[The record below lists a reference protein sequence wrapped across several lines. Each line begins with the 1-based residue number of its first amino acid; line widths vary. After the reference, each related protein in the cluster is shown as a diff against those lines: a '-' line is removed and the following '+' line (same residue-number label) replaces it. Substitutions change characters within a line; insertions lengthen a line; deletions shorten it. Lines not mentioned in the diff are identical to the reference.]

1 MPTYDYKCKACD
13 HTFELFQTM
22 TAKHQK
28 KCPACGKLALER
40 LIGTGAA
47 LIFKGAGFYQTDYR
61 TESYK
66 KGESAAKESPKPA
79 ESSSSDS
86 KHTTDTAPAKTETK
100 AESKPESKPEP
111 KSTAKPAKSESVTS
125 NAVKASKSAAKK

>member
-13 HTFELFQTM
+13 HAFELFQSM
-22 TAKHQK
+22 TAKHEK
-28 KCPACGKLALER
+28 KCPSCGKLALER

-66 KGESAAKESPKPA
+66 RGETAAKESTKPA
-79 ESSSSDS
+79 ESSASDS
-86 KHTTDTAPAKTETK
+86 KPA
-100 AESKPESKPEP
+100 AASESKPAKSDPAPATTKSES
-111 KSTAKPAKSESVTS
+111 KPAKSES
-125 NAVKASKSAAKK
+125 KPAAKSDTKTAKK